1 MTDADPDPGGVPADH
16 GPLGTRLRV
25 GTIRS
30 CTENSRARR
39 PAFILQVDLG
49 PHGVRTSSAQLTEHH
64 GPEDLVGRQVI
75 VATDLGMKRI
85 AGVESEVLVLGLP
98 DADGSTILIAP
109 DRRVPDGGLVH

>member
-1 MTDADPDPGGVPADH
+1 MTDPDRLPEDR

-30 CTENSRARR
+30 CTENPGARR

-49 PHGVRTSSAQLTEHH
+49 PHGLRTTSAQLTEHH
-64 GPEDLVGRQVI
+64 RPEELVGRQVI

-85 AGVESEVLVLGLP
+85 AGVKSEVLVLGLP